1 MMAIPFTQYLR
12 PNGRRRDVE
21 IDRPSDIEALARQFI
36 ESGGRYECEHLTT
49 EEASLTAVKEIDG
62 EEQDVAIE
70 IVPNGPEVPAAVDR
84 LVRASAARF
93 ADTECANQK

>member
-1 MMAIPFTQYLR
+1 MTIPFTQYLR

-21 IDRPSDIEALARQFI
+21 IDRPSDIQALARRFI

-49 EEASLTAVKEIDG
+49 GEASLTAVKEIDG
-62 EEQDVAIE
+62 EEQDIAIE
-70 IVPNGPEVPAAVDR
+70 VVPNGPEVPAAVDR

-93 ADTECANQK
+93 ADTESGNQE